1 MDDKNATQF
10 LEVMTSGAIGADSG
24 PAAPRYLIMLQG
36 GIPGSMISLARGN
49 LVIGRSDENDLI
61 LPEPS
66 VSRCHAELRLDD
78 AGRAWLTDLA
88 STNGTFRN
96 GERIAP
102 SDPIQL
108 HDGDRL
114 RLGTRVV
121 LKYACPD
128 AEEEAFQR
136 SMFERTVRDPLT
148 GLYNRSYFLDQIGLL
163 ASRSLNRGLGLAI
176 AMLDVDHFKSIN
188 DTLGHQGGDA
198 VLRQVASMIR
208 KSTRAEDL
216 VARFGGEEFAIA
228 IPIKSEDQAYHRA
241 EAIRAALA
249 ARRVTFGKAKVRVT
263 ASLGIAFAPCC
274 PAHEVDA
281 MIASADRALY
291 RAKGAG
297 RNRVVRARDGRL
309 DTPVS
314 VVLDQRA

>member
-1 MDDKNATQF
+1 MDDKGATQF
-10 LEVMTSGAIGADSG
+10 LEVITCGGIETDPG
-24 PAAPRYLIMLQG
+24 PAAPRYLIVLQG
-36 GIPGSMISLARGN
+36 GIPGSMVPLAKGTIV
-49 LVIGRSDENDLI
+49 LGRSDENDLV
-61 LPEPS
+61 LAEPS

-78 AGRAWLTDLA
+78 QGRAWLTDLA

-96 GERIAP
+96 GDRVSTGTP
-102 SDPIQL
+102 VRL
-108 HDGDRL
+108 RDGDRL

-148 GLYNRSYFLDQIGLL
+148 GLYNRSYFLDQIGVL
-163 ASRSLNRGLGLAI
+163 ASRAVNRGLGLAI
-176 AMLDVDHFKSIN
+176 AMLDIDHFKSIN

-198 VLRQVASMIR
+198 VLCQVAALIR
-208 KSTRAEDL
+208 QSTRAEDL
-216 VARFGGEEFAIA
+216 VARFGGEEFGIA
-228 IPIKSEDQAYHRA
+228 IPIKSEDQAYDRA
-241 EAIRAALA
+241 EAIRAALS
-249 ARRVTFGKAKVRVT
+249 ARRLSFGKTKVRVT

-297 RNRVVRARDGRL
+297 RNRVVRARDGRQ
-309 DTPVS
+309 DTPISIVA
-314 VVLDQRA
+314 DRPA